1 MDYLVLLGILIVIV
15 GFALRL
21 DAILIIFAAAI
32 VTALV
37 GIGAPFVLAFG
48 ANPAVVGVL
57 ALACGYCGTLLT
69 PMAANFN
76 IVPVA
81 LLEMKDRMGVIRNQ
95 ILPALVMISVQIVYM
110 LIAS

>member
-1 MDYLVLLGILIVIV
+1 MANHVKLAVSLSSDRHLGCFCRV
-15 GFALRL
+15 
-21 DAILIIFAAAI
+21 AI

-37 GIGAPFVLAFG
+37 GGIGAPFVLAFG

-57 ALACGYCGTLLT
+57 ALTCGYCGTLLT

-81 LLEMKDRMGVIRNQ
+81 LLEMKDCMGVIRNQ

>member
-15 GFALRL
+15 GFALKL

-37 GIGAPFVLAFG
+37 GGIGAPFVLAFG
-48 ANPAVVGVL
+48 ANPVVV
-57 ALACGYCGTLLT
+57 
-69 PMAANFN
+69 
-76 IVPVA
+76 
-81 LLEMKDRMGVIRNQ
+81 GVIRNQ

>member
-1 MDYLVLLGILIVIV
+1 MLLGILIVIV
-15 GFALRL
+15 GFALKL

-37 GIGAPFVLAFG
+37 GGIGVLFVLAFG

-57 ALACGYCGTLLT
+57 ALTCGYCGTLLT

-95 ILPALVMISVQIVYM
+95 ILSALVMISVQIVYM